1 MKNLWIIVLAVFVI
15 ACIASQEDDDPT
27 LSSVWFEGC
36 EYVKTGGSGGGIT
49 HKGNCRNSEH

>member
-15 ACIASQEDDDPT
+15 ACIASQEDDNT
-27 LSSVWFEGC
+27 LVVVWFEGC
-36 EYVKTGGSGGGIT
+36 EYVKNGGSGGGIT